1 VVKRSK
7 TRRAKLYYIRHKSMK
22 EAKTKLKREIA
33 KKESLEEAE
42 ESSQNDE
49 QQTKDYNE
57 ANLTSAKQINEA
69 VNPSDI

>member
-1 VVKRSK
+1 
-7 TRRAKLYYIRHKSMK
+7 MK